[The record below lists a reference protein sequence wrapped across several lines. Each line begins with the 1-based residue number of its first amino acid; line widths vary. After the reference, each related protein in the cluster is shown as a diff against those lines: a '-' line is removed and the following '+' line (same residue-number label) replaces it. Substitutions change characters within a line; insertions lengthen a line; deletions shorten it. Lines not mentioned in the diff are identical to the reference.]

1 LAHKVVIPSVFD
13 SVQKWDNPQKTVKNV
28 PSPPKKEY
36 EGNLRRKCDL
46 SSQNTMRTVTKKPV
60 MLKV

>member
-1 LAHKVVIPSVFD
+1 
-13 SVQKWDNPQKTVKNV
+13 VQKWDNPKKTVKNV

-46 SSQNTMRTVTKKPV
+46 SSKNTMRTVTKKPF
-60 MLKV
+60 MGKV